1 MSMPDAGGSDPI
13 RVLVVDDSPT
23 ACDLLTSLFQ
33 QAEGME
39 VVGVGSDG
47 EEGVRLVER
56 LQPDVVTMDVRM
68 PRMDGFEAT
77 RRIMQR
83 RPTPIV
89 IVTASMTRSDMDLT
103 FEALYAGALMV
114 ARKPGMDDVET
125 CERLVGA
132 VRLMSDVPVVRRL
145 PSAQG
150 GHSTW
155 ESVQLIPEVK
165 NRIQRVG
172 IASSTGGPSA
182 LASILKKLPV
192 DFPVPILAVHHI
204 TSGFV
209 IGLVEWLDNLTPL
222 EVALAGHGDIP
233 RPGTVLL
240 APDDYHMRVSMGGVI
255 ELSKAPPCNG
265 LRPSA
270 DYLFHSLADAYGY
283 RAMAIM
289 LTGIGDDG
297 VAGLVALHQAGGL
310 TVAQDERSCVVY
322 GMPQGVIDRNAVD
335 RVLTLDQIAMLLNQL
350 ATNEIR

>member
-1 MSMPDAGGSDPI
+1 MSTSDFDGHHPI
-13 RVLVVDDSPT
+13 RVLVVDDSPS

-39 VVGVGSDG
+39 VIGVGSDG
-47 EEGVRLVER
+47 EEGVRLVEQ

-103 FEALYAGALMV
+103 FEALHAGALMV
-114 ARKPGMDDVET
+114 ARKPGMDDAET
-125 CERLVGA
+125 CDRLVGA

-145 PSAQG
+145 PSAQEVD
-150 GHSTW
+150 STL
-155 ESVQLIPEVK
+155 ESVQLSPEVK
-165 NRIQRVG
+165 RRIQRVG
-172 IASSTGGPSA
+172 IASSTGGPGA
-182 LASILKKLPV
+182 LASILKNLPA

-204 TSGFV
+204 TTGFA
-209 IGLVEWLDNLTPL
+209 IGLAEWLDNLTPL
-222 EVALAGHGDIP
+222 DVMLAGHGDIP

-240 APDDYHMRVSMGGVI
+240 APDDYHMRVSIGGVI

-270 DYLFHSLADAYGY
+270 DYLFRSLADAYGC
-283 RAMAIM
+283 RAMAIV
-289 LTGIGDDG
+289 LTGMGNDG
-297 VAGLVALHQAGGL
+297 VDGLVALHQAGGL

-322 GMPQGVIDRNAVD
+322 GMPQEVVSRNAID
-335 RVLTLDQIAMLLNQL
+335 RVLTLDQIAALLKQL
-350 ATNEIR
+350 CD